1 MRAIITSVG
10 PLGAGSATAIAA
22 NQVVTGAAA
31 MTLTSSTV
39 TLSPA
44 RRVLITSVGNDSGIT
59 FTIVGTTYGG
69 TSVTDV
75 VTGTNGSSAYSAV
88 DFLTVTSITTSG
100 STSASGASAGT
111 NAVAGST
118 WVRLDD
124 WAPGPWTVQVNVSG
138 TINYTVQTT
147 LDDPNDPTNPVSIQN
162 VTWFSST
169 DTNLVNASASKAGT
183 FSGGYRYVRVLQN
196 SGTGTATATVLQNSN
211 GPI

>member
-10 PLGAGSATAIAA
+10 PLSAGSATSVAA
-22 NQVVTGAAA
+22 NQVVTGATA
-31 MTLTSSTV
+31 MTLTSTTV
-39 TLSPA
+39 TLTPA

-88 DFLTVTSITTSG
+88 DFLTVSSITTSG

-118 WVRLDD
+118 WARMDD
-124 WAPGPWTVQVNVSG
+124 WAPGPWSVQVNVSG
-138 TINYTVQTT
+138 TINYTIQTT
-147 LDDPNDPTNPVSIQN
+147 LDDPNDPTNPVAINN
-162 VTWFSST
+162 VTWFSAT
-169 DTNLVNASASKAGT
+169 DANLVGASASKAGSFT
-183 FSGGYRYVRVLQN
+183 GAARYIRVLQN
-196 SGTGTATATVLQNSN
+196 SGTGTATATILQSSN